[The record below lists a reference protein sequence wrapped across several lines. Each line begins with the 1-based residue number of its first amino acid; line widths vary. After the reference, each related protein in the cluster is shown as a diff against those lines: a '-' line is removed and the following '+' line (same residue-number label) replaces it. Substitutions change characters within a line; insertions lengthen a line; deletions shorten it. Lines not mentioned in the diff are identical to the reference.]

1 MKRIFILVITVLCA
15 ASLFAQ
21 APEKFTYQ
29 AVVRNASN
37 ALMVNAQVGVRVN
50 IMQGSSSGPSVYTE
64 THIVTTNTNG
74 LMTLNIGSGSV
85 LHGNFE
91 GINWADG
98 PYYLKTDIDP
108 NGGNDYTITTIQQ
121 LLSVPYALYAKD
133 AGNVPTIPTNISA
146 FTNDAGYLTS
156 QDMPEIPT
164 VPTNVSAFTN
174 DAGYLTNY
182 NETDPQYNAWNKDY
196 NDLINKPNI
205 PTVPENVSAFT
216 NDAGYVTST
225 EVQQIAEVPSV
236 VSAFQNDAGYITAA
250 QVPAQVNADWDA
262 MTGAAQILNKPTIPT
277 MPTNVSAFVNDV
289 PYLTSFIEQQVLTI
303 SNDTIFLTGGSFVKL
318 PAAAVEFS
326 GDYND
331 LTNTPIIPTVPTN
344 VSAFANDAGYLTGYT
359 ESDPQFNAWDKD
371 YNDLINT
378 PLIPAVPTNVSSFNN
393 DAGYVTAIEVQQVAN
408 IPTEVS
414 AFQNDAGYITSA
426 QIPEQVNADWNA
438 TSGAAEILNK
448 PTIPTVPSN
457 VSAFS
462 NDANYV
468 SNAGCI
474 GVNLCDLA
482 TNLAQMNALLDA
494 MNNTIDSLRD
504 RIEELETNLPV
515 PQNSAPTVSTMAVS
529 NITTTSAICGG
540 NVTSDGDS
548 MVTSRGVCWST
559 SQNPTVSG
567 NHTSDG
573 NGTGSFTSYIT
584 GLLTNTTYY
593 VRAYATNS
601 IGTAYGEQLSFT
613 TVGIPSVTTNIV
625 SNISATTVS
634 CGGNVTSTG
643 GMLVTARGVCWS
655 TSPNP
660 TVSGSHTTD
669 SSGTGSFTSNITGL
683 TANTMYYVRAYASN
697 SLGTAYGNQV
707 SFTTN
712 AIAQG
717 GQPCPG
723 DPTVTDY
730 DGNIYN
736 TVQIGHQCWMAE
748 NLRTTKYSDGT
759 QISEGGS
766 SNSST
771 VAYYYT
777 PTGNFYYGYLYNWKA
792 VMRNFSSSQTNP
804 SGVQGICPTG
814 WHVPSDAEWSI
825 LKNYLSC
832 QGQYMCGMFSSYIA
846 KALSDTSGWM
856 PNSGICAIGNN
867 QSVNNAT
874 HFSAL
879 PAGSYC
885 GNYVDSGY
893 CTYFW
898 STTEIS
904 SNSARCLWLHTNYAT
919 VESYSLNKSYGF
931 SVRCLRD

>member
-1 MKRIFILVITVLCA
+1 
-15 ASLFAQ
+15 
-21 APEKFTYQ
+21 
-29 AVVRNASN
+29 
-37 ALMVNAQVGVRVN
+37 MVNAQVGVRVN

-182 NETDPQYNAWNKDY
+182 NETDPQFNAWNKDY

-331 LTNTPIIPTVPTN
+331 LTNTPIIP
-344 VSAFANDAGYLTGYT
+344 
-359 ESDPQFNAWDKD
+359 
-371 YNDLINT
+371 
-378 PLIPAVPTNVSSFNN
+378 
-393 DAGYVTAIEVQQVAN
+393 
-408 IPTEVS
+408 
-414 AFQNDAGYITSA
+414 
-426 QIPEQVNADWNA
+426 
-438 TSGAAEILNK
+438 
-448 PTIPTVPSN
+448 
-457 VSAFS
+457 
-462 NDANYV
+462 
-468 SNAGCI
+468 
-474 GVNLCDLA
+474 
-482 TNLAQMNALLDA
+482 
-494 MNNTIDSLRD
+494 
-504 RIEELETNLPV
+504 
-515 PQNSAPTVSTMAVS
+515 
-529 NITTTSAICGG
+529 
-540 NVTSDGDS
+540 
-548 MVTSRGVCWST
+548 
-559 SQNPTVSG
+559 
-567 NHTSDG
+567 
-573 NGTGSFTSYIT
+573 
-584 GLLTNTTYY
+584 
-593 VRAYATNS
+593 
-601 IGTAYGEQLSFT
+601 
-613 TVGIPSVTTNIV
+613 
-625 SNISATTVS
+625 
-634 CGGNVTSTG
+634 
-643 GMLVTARGVCWS
+643 
-655 TSPNP
+655 
-660 TVSGSHTTD
+660 
-669 SSGTGSFTSNITGL
+669 
-683 TANTMYYVRAYASN
+683 
-697 SLGTAYGNQV
+697 
-707 SFTTN
+707 
-712 AIAQG
+712 
-717 GQPCPG
+717 
-723 DPTVTDY
+723 
-730 DGNIYN
+730 
-736 TVQIGHQCWMAE
+736 
-748 NLRTTKYSDGT
+748 
-759 QISEGGS
+759 
-766 SNSST
+766 
-771 VAYYYT
+771 
-777 PTGNFYYGYLYNWKA
+777 
-792 VMRNFSSSQTNP
+792 
-804 SGVQGICPTG
+804 
-814 WHVPSDAEWSI
+814 AEWSI